1 MKSKQKEPIQKLRE
15 SKKDTADI
23 EAEFLKGSIDMRE
36 LLKDLVAC
44 RMKEKY
50 EN

>member
-1 MKSKQKEPIQKLRE
+1 MNSKQKEPIQKTRE
-15 SKKDTADI
+15 SKKDTADM
-23 EAEFLKGSIDMRE
+23 EAEFLKGDVDIRE

>member
-1 MKSKQKEPIQKLRE
+1 MNSKQKEPIQKLRE

-36 LLKDLVAC
+36 LLKDLGNY
-44 RMKEKY
+44 RLYYLFE
-50 EN
+50 

>member
-1 MKSKQKEPIQKLRE
+1 MNFKQKEPIQKSRE
-15 SKKDTADI
+15 SKKDTADMK
-23 EAEFLKGSIDMRE
+23 AEILKGSMDMRE